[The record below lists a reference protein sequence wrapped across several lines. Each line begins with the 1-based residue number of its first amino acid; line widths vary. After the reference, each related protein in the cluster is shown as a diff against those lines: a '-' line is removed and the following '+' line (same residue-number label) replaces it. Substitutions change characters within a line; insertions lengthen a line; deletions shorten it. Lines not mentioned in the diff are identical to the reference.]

1 MKQFCELTKPI
12 SNDLNSSKQIS
23 ITNTS
28 LQKTC
33 NNNNTKTDKSKKSEE
48 LRLSMTNYLPEDN
61 KSLKIE
67 NMSTNSQQ
75 DLTMNNANFHEIKVN
90 FYLYLFI
97 FCVFFSNVLS
107 KERRKYSLQV

>member
-1 MKQFCELTKPI
+1 MKKFCELTKPI
-12 SNDLNSSKQIS
+12 SNGINSNKQLS
-23 ITNTS
+23 MKNTS

-33 NNNNTKTDKSKKSEE
+33 NNNNTKTDESKKSEE

-75 DLTMNNANFHEIKVN
+75 DLTMNNANFHEIKV
-90 FYLYLFI
+90 YLYFNLF
-97 FCVFFSNVLS
+97 FV
-107 KERRKYSLQV
+107 

>member
-1 MKQFCELTKPI
+1 MKKFCELTKPI
-12 SNDLNSSKQIS
+12 SNGINSNKLLSMK
-23 ITNTS
+23 NTS

-33 NNNNTKTDKSKKSEE
+33 NNNNTKTDKSKKSGE

-75 DLTMNNANFHEIKVN
+75 DLTMNNANFNKMKVN
-90 FYLYLFI
+90 LYFNSLF
-97 FCVFFSNVLS
+97 FV
-107 KERRKYSLQV
+107 